1 MTILTESSSAKTK
14 RMVCAS
20 TYIVVMAERGVL
32 PGMKCCIFT
41 LEKGISAIIL
51 SIKVIEVV
59 VLVFLGSGLGLVV
72 YF

>member
-1 MTILTESSSAKTK
+1 
-14 RMVCAS
+14 
-20 TYIVVMAERGVL
+20 
-32 PGMKCCIFT
+32 MKCCIFT

-72 YF
+72 YFLKFK